1 MYCIV
6 LYCIVLYCIVLYCI
20 VLYCIVL
27 YSIVLYCIVLYC
39 IVLYCI
45 VLYCITLYCIV
56 LYCIVMF
63 SKIDPH
69 THTCPKWQVCA
80 EAFSIKCHICHNR
93 EREGSKK
100 NKGIMNKYYRVETWK
115 NYINYVWFRG
125 VNDTAEFLSICE
137 YLREILTVCILLHM
151 NKGPRLVRLL
161 EKRMSHILWH
171 CPFKWYRKSIML
183 LVGC

>member
-1 MYCIV
+1 MLEVNTVIHIRKFSSQNMWHIFLTDFMLSWSSAPSVQVYIHMY
-6 LYCIVLYCIVLYCI
+6 
-20 VLYCIVL
+20 
-27 YSIVLYCIVLYC
+27 S
-39 IVLYCI
+39 
-45 VLYCITLYCIV
+45 
-56 LYCIVMF
+56 IVMF

-69 THTCPKWQVCA
+69 IHTCPKWQVCA
-80 EAFSIKCHICHNR
+80 EAFSIKCHNR

-100 NKGIMNKYYRVETWK
+100 INKSIMNKYYRVETWK

-125 VNDTAEFLSICE
+125 VNDTAEFLSICK
-137 YLREILTVCILLHM
+137 YLREIVTVCILLHM

-161 EKRMSHILWH
+161 EKRMSHSLWH